1 MSVPASSSTSASSTP
16 LSRIPFSLE
25 SEKQIASLGGWLSIF
40 AVIALVG
47 MMGNLVGM
55 IAFSDLSQLGGL
67 LVNLLLAIWALQAA
81 SAFKS
86 VARTDTADQVFLTEA
101 FTKLRMIFLMQSLLI
116 IMTLAIMFA
125 ALLIILLQTSI
136 NVAGAISPVAPQ

>member
-1 MSVPASSSTSASSTP
+1 MSIPSSPTSAP
-16 LSRIPFSLE
+16 LSRIPFSQE
-25 SEKQIASLGGWLSIF
+25 SEKQIASLAGWMSIF
-40 AVIALVG
+40 AVIALLG
-47 MMGNLVGM
+47 MIGSLVGM
-55 IAFSDLSQLGGL
+55 IAFADVSQLGGVA
-67 LVNLLLAIWALQAA
+67 VNLLLAIWALQAA

-86 VARTDTADQVFLTEA
+86 VARTDTADQVFLTEG

-136 NVAGAISPVAPQ
+136 NVAGPIQPVAPQ